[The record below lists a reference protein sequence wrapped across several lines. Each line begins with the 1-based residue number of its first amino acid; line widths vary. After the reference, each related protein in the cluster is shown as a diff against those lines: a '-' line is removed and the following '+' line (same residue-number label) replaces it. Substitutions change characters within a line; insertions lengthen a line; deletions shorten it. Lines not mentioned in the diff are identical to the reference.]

1 MEYKNEQ
8 QLLNV
13 IKYALPS
20 LVLFFSL
27 IVTTFLY
34 NKNKTDFESI
44 KKHTEIEFIKQ
55 KKILIKEQIDNLYD
69 YIIQEQKDT
78 EKNLK
83 KTLIG
88 RVHEAH
94 TIIQNIYKEY
104 QNTYTKKELT
114 LMIRTTLKDIR
125 FNNNRGYFFVYDKK
139 ATNIIHPLIPK
150 LEGKNLINYKDTKGT
165 FVLRESISLLKEK
178 DESYQQW
185 YWRKTK
191 GDLREYK
198 KIGFVKNIYELDWF
212 LGTGEYVE
220 DFSRDIQK
228 KVLSQVEKLK
238 FGNNSYFIVTD
249 KNDNYLSHINKD
261 LIGKN
266 ALQELRD
273 MNDSTSLEKIKKLI
287 AKKEGYLDLHF
298 FKPGSTKTSLKII
311 YFKTI
316 PSWGW
321 TISTGFYED
330 DMDILVD
337 KEKEILTNNYN
348 ENLNRLL
355 KVTSLFTLILLILS
369 FYISRVIEQKFKTY
383 NDSIKKHI
391 EENKQQH
398 DLLSQKSKLASMGEM
413 MENIAHQ
420 WRQPLSVITTAS
432 SGIKIYKEMN
442 LLSDEFLEEAISSI
456 SSSSQ
461 HLSQTI
467 DDFSDFF
474 KPDNEKNEFVLKNS
488 IKKIYG
494 LLSFQFKDYEI
505 EIIENI
511 EDISIMN
518 SERGLLQVL
527 LNILNNAKDALL
539 QCENTKRYI
548 FIDIY
553 KKENK
558 VIIKIKDN
566 AKGIDKEII
575 KRVFEPYFTTKHKS
589 QGTGIGLYMSQ
600 EIITRHMKGSL
611 IVENTS
617 YEYKGS
623 TFKGALFTVE
633 FPLS

>member
-321 TISTGFYED
+321 TISTGFYKD

>member
-20 LVLFFSL
+20 LVLLFSL

-44 KKHTEIEFIKQ
+44 KKNTEIEFIKQ
-55 KKILIKEQIDNLYD
+55 KKILIKEQIENLYD

-104 QNTYTKKELT
+104 QHTHTKKELT

-165 FVLRESISLLKEK
+165 FVLRESISLLKDK

-220 DFSRDIQK
+220 DFSIDIQK
-228 KVLSQVEKLK
+228 KVLLQVEKLK

-249 KNDNYLSHINKD
+249 KNNNYLSHINKD
-261 LIGKN
+261 LVGQN
-266 ALQELRD
+266 ALQVLGD
-273 MNDSTSLEKIKKLI
+273 MNDSTSLEKIKKVI
-287 AKKEGYLDLHF
+287 TKKEGYLDLHF
-298 FKPGSTKTSLKII
+298 FKPDSSKTSLKII

-330 DMDILVD
+330 DVDMLID

-348 ENLNRLL
+348 KNLNSLL
-355 KVTSLFTLILLILS
+355 RVTSLFTLILLILS
-369 FYISRVIEQKFKTY
+369 FYISRVIEQKFKSY

-432 SGIKIYKEMN
+432 SGIKVYKDMN

-456 SSSSQ
+456 SSSCH

-474 KPDNEKNEFVLKNS
+474 KPDNVKSEFVLKNS

-539 QCENTKRYI
+539 QCEDTRRYI

-553 KKENK
+553 RKDNK

-566 AKGIDKEII
+566 AKGINKEII
-575 KRVFEPYFTTKHKS
+575 KRVFEPYFTTKYKS

-600 EIITRHMKGSL
+600 EIITRHMNGSL
-611 IVENTS
+611 SVENTS
-617 YEYKGS
+617 YAYKGS
-623 TFKGALFTVE
+623 NFKGALFTIE